1 MNRHKHT
8 KTKEMTLVFAK
19 IQLELIDQFPDFFS
33 KLKAFVGH
41 FRIEAQSVTD
51 TYEGIL
57 TVSFYTDKVE
67 IPLGDPKS
75 VFLKAKI
82 LENGTWEFTGIEK

>member
-8 KTKEMTLVFAK
+8 KTKKMTLVFAK

-51 TYEGIL
+51 TYEEVL

-67 IPLGDPKS
+67 IPLGEPKS